1 MDTTFLNFVVKSLT
15 FYQLIMFYLIVILL
29 MESTPTS
36 QGIGLQYRL
45 LSHAIFHQ
53 SPLIHSQSY
62 VQYLHNEII

>member
-1 MDTTFLNFVVKSLT
+1 
-15 FYQLIMFYLIVILL
+15 MFYLIVILL

-36 QGIGLQYRL
+36 QGIGLQYHL

-53 SPLIHSQSY
+53 SPLIHSHSY

>member
-15 FYQLIMFYLIVILL
+15 FLLPIDNLIVILL

-36 QGIGLQYRL
+36 QGIGLQYHL

-53 SPLIHSQSY
+53 SPLIHSHSY